1 MPESR
6 GKSGS
11 ASEMIF
17 QRKYALKAS
26 RENVWMFIT
35 DPAKISKCLPELK
48 SLEVEDEDR
57 FVAVVRVG
65 VGLIKT
71 DFKLRIETV
80 EKTPISSV
88 KLKAVGA
95 GSGSSVV
102 IDTVIELKEIHDGTE
117 LFYSSDVKIGGIVV
131 GLGQRVFKDAAEKT
145 VAGIFEC
152 IKQQVE

>member
-1 MPESR
+1 M
-6 GKSGS
+6 
-11 ASEMIF
+11 
-17 QRKYALKAS
+17 Q
-26 RENVWMFIT
+26 
-35 DPAKISKCLPELK
+35 
-48 SLEVEDEDR
+48 VEGEDR

-65 VGLIKT
+65 VGLIRT
-71 DFKLRIETV
+71 DFRLRIETV

-102 IDTVIELKEIHDGTE
+102 IDTVIELKEIPDGTE
-117 LFYSSDVKIGGIVV
+117 LFYSSDVKIGGMMV